1 MTPTPADAANAP
13 LAGLEIALR
22 DAATRAMKLEMPL
35 LLAMG
40 FFQIVAS
47 LARCLRQFRKIA
59 GLPRAFAPDLVAL
72 LDSVHAVATSRL
84 SDPGLTQSQ
93 ALRLLRLLE
102 GLSRAMI
109 LARPTPEKAKKPGT
123 KPFALRSAIPETAM
137 PVQPVVPRR
146 RPNDWDN
153 IGTIAARA
161 MDAAAPRNPVLD
173 AAMRAVLDS
182 KRAA

>member
-109 LARPTPEKAKKPGT
+109 LARPTPERAKKPGAAPP
-123 KPFALRSAIPETAM
+123 KPAT
-137 PVQPVVPRR
+137 PVQPVARR

-153 IGTIAARA
+153 IGTIAVRA

-173 AAMRAVLDS
+173 AALRAVLNS